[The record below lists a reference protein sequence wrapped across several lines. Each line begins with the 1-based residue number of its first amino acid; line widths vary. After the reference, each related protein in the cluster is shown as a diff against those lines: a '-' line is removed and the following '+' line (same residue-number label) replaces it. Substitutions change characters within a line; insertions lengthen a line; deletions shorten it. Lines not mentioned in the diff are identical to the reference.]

1 MFGQKRRELELMSRI
16 KELENLLC
24 PAEQHDYHMVDE
36 VEHVMYAAGLA
47 EIEYTRVYVCKKC
60 FKRKT
65 TSER

>member
-1 MFGQKRRELELMSRI
+1 MYGQKRRELELMSRI

-36 VEHVMYAAGLA
+36 VEHVMYAAGMA
-47 EIEYTRVYVCKKC
+47 EIEYTRVYVYKKC